1 MGRQLVTGLR
11 GSGHENFVSEDWGRV
26 ELRRP
31 SPATHGGQGPASRG
45 PWLAGPWQCWPAIGC
60 GGSVE
65 AGHSLNIAGD
75 VRARARDLV
84 RLLPWIIEADFEDR
98 RPELSRR
105 PGETEAMRLGM
116 PGDCPRPGRT
126 DELSGQRAAF
136 IISTPGRKSKFRELK
151 QQTDEAIGII
161 QSQKCMSSPSHASTP
176 RFFYVNILRR

>member
-1 MGRQLVTGLR
+1 M
-11 GSGHENFVSEDWGRV
+11 
-26 ELRRP
+26 
-31 SPATHGGQGPASRG
+31 
-45 PWLAGPWQCWPAIGC
+45 AGPWQCGPAIGW

-161 QSQKCMSSPSHASTP
+161 QSLICMSSPSHAYASIP
-176 RFFYVNILRR
+176 RFFCVNIWTQSYFLICLGPDLRAEKFIDCEILPGTNRIYCVFSIMLQF